1 MSVYDDMSNNEILM
15 SIKKMEIEHF
25 NLKEKML
32 RDWDTLKKI
41 EEQAKLAAKI
51 VSERLKTK

>member
-1 MSVYDDMSNNEILM
+1 MSVYDDMSNTEILM
-15 SIKKMEIEHF
+15 CIKKMEIEHF

-32 RDWDTLKKI
+32 REWDKLI
-41 EEQAKLAAKI
+41 ELEEQAKIAAKI

>member
-1 MSVYDDMSNNEILM
+1 MSIYDDMGNNEILM

-32 RDWDTLKKI
+32 RDWDKLI
-41 EEQAKLAAKI
+41 ELEEQAKIAAKI
-51 VSERLKTK
+51 MSKRLKTK

>member
-32 RDWDTLKKI
+32 RDWDKLLEL
-41 EEQAKLAAKI
+41 EEHAKI
-51 VSERLKTK
+51 AANIMSKRLKTK